1 MEGGLMTTPPP
12 PVIRITEQEARTEEW
27 RRDFVRS
34 AFAAEQ
40 ADRDAVKDARHL
52 YLMGEFALVLAAYG
66 VLVDYKTL
74 ERLAYVAVGGA

>member
-1 MEGGLMTTPPP
+1 
-12 PVIRITEQEARTEEW
+12 VISSDVHHPSSRHPHHRAGSARTEEW

-40 ADRDAVKDARHL
+40 ADRDAVKDERHL

-66 VLVDYKTL
+66 VLVDDQTL
-74 ERLAYVAVGGA
+74 QRLAYVAVGGA